1 MTSML
6 EFDVCLPWYW
16 QYDLDFVCFIDEACA
31 ARGLRLWQVT
41 PVNLLDSVR
50 QLYSGQATF
59 HTLLDRAADDLRFE
73 PIRRFALE
81 NGRRRINPAELS
93 HWSEDKATMH
103 LELMQAGLQTPYTII
118 LAPFTAQ
125 PLLPA
130 LNLAAL
136 GPRFVLKPAVGGG
149 GEGVRMNISS
159 PDEVQC
165 ARLEFP
171 DQKYL
176 VQEQVEARVLGGRPA
191 WFRVFYAGGEVI
203 PCWWHPLTHIYNVVT
218 PDQEADFELA
228 PLRDITLRIARVCRL
243 DWFTTEIVHS
253 PCGRYVVVDYVND
266 GIDTRIQ
273 SHALDG
279 VPDAVMRAVAGRLVE
294 LAVPQPAG

>member
-1 MTSML
+1 MQIAPPPALFPRRFRNSLALLPQPACLTSTRSAPIMTSML

-103 LELMQAGLQTPYTII
+103 LELMQAG
-118 LAPFTAQ
+118 
-125 PLLPA
+125 
-130 LNLAAL
+130 
-136 GPRFVLKPAVGGG
+136 
-149 GEGVRMNISS
+149 
-159 PDEVQC
+159 
-165 ARLEFP
+165 
-171 DQKYL
+171 
-176 VQEQVEARVLGGRPA
+176 
-191 WFRVFYAGGEVI
+191 
-203 PCWWHPLTHIYNVVT
+203 
-218 PDQEADFELA
+218 
-228 PLRDITLRIARVCRL
+228 
-243 DWFTTEIVHS
+243 
-253 PCGRYVVVDYVND
+253 
-266 GIDTRIQ
+266 
-273 SHALDG
+273 
-279 VPDAVMRAVAGRLVE
+279 
-294 LAVPQPAG
+294 